1 MALFHFVNKNIEVV
15 TNDKENIKNNY
26 YNNNLLSYNLLL
38 YISRFDKFWRILIW
52 KEEIKDVGIPTYE
65 VFVFH

>member
-52 KEEIKDVGIPTYE
+52 KEEIKMDIK
-65 VFVFH
+65 